1 MKKIFFTG
9 VSLEIEERAKRRK
22 RKGRTGG
29 RKALKQPKAG
39 RRPAKGGKGS
49 KGCGTGAGG
58 FAAGNQCALEDGVPQ
73 PLKQVNVKKT
83 RIKAKQLAV
92 KEQAAIK
99 SAARKAAV
107 KRVVKKMRDNG
118 KKIKIKIA
126 SGKLKVTG
134 TGQNVAEAIKL
145 MKADKD
151 LKIVGTPKSIKQQL
165 EEMKKRREAMRDT
178 SPKRAGENELE
189 YQKRKN
195 KPEWD
200 DFERNTA
207 ATDKKFGLMKEELI
221 EKRADILRSEGD
233 FQLKADKLERNKS
246 TGESKELEETY
257 DKIYALRDKRY
268 ALEQEYNGLDAK
280 HEEAMMADLAKF
292 TKSRSGSHVSANF
305 TNNIDKK
312 AGRTSKW
319 KKPFEKNAKE
329 TEEWFSKHVSSD
341 FQNELDDVRMFL
353 AKSSSGSNFNNAHY
367 SGNLHSV
374 HFGTRGNAEFNT
386 SKKVIAHELGH
397 AMSGR
402 LPKHEAAITRFHD
415 EKVAAYLKEN
425 PNAKE
430 VAFGSGS
437 TYYRGHRDSSG
448 KSVYGYYSEYAGF
461 DHSAYRKTTRGIEIP
476 STGMEA
482 MIRHPL
488 IFRKENREHFEM
500 TAFYMAGVLGR
511 DD

>member
-1 MKKIFFTG
+1 MEKIFFTG

-29 RKALKQPKAG
+29 RKALKKPKAG
-39 RRPAKGGKGS
+39 RRPAKGGKAN

-92 KEQAAIK
+92 KEQAAAK
-99 SAARKAAV
+99 AAKMKQAV

-118 KKIKIKIA
+118 KKIKIQVA

-134 TGQNVAEAIKL
+134 TGQNVADAIKL

-178 SPKRAGENELE
+178 SPKRAGETELE

-200 DFERNTA
+200 KFERDTA

-221 EKRADILRSEGD
+221 EERADILRSEGD
-233 FQLKADKLERNKS
+233 LQLKVDKLERNKS
-246 TGESKELEETY
+246 TGGDKELEETY

-280 HEEAMMADLAKF
+280 HEEALMADLAKF
-292 TKSRSGSHVSANF
+292 TKSRSGSHVSAKF

-353 AKSSSGSNFNNAHY
+353 SKSSSGSNFDRAHY

-374 HFGTRGNAEFNT
+374 HFGTLGNAKHMT
-386 SKKVIAHELGH
+386 SKPVIAHELGH

-425 PNAKE
+425 PSAKE
-430 VAFGSGS
+430 VAFSS
-437 TYYRGHRDSSG
+437 SSRYYRGYRDSSG
-448 KSVYGYYSEYAGF
+448 KSVYGYYLEYSGF
-461 DHSAYRKTTRGIEIP
+461 DHNAYRKTTRGIEIP

-482 MIRHPL
+482 MMREPL
-488 IFRKENREHFEM
+488 RFRKENKEHFEM